1 MDLPGNSNVGKD
13 REHKK
18 LEQITVNEVSRRKKP
33 LGQRLFSTFIA
44 GDPKQVVQD
53 VIFNVMIPAARDM
66 IVDAATRGFEQW
78 FYGDDRTARSR
89 STSRPSG
96 GNGYVSYNRFASGT
110 PTSALARRDDVRP
123 GNRPARDMH
132 SPDDIVVGTRA
143 EAEMIVDRLFDI
155 VNRWEQ
161 ATVHDLYELVGITGE
176 PIDQK
181 WGWTSMEGAT
191 FRRIGT
197 GYLLVLP
204 KLEPLRP

>member
-13 REHKK
+13 RENKN
-18 LEQITVNEVSRRKKP
+18 LEQITVNEVTRRKKP
-33 LGQRLFSTFIA
+33 LGQRLLGTFIA
-44 GDPKQVVQD
+44 GDPKQAIQD
-53 VIFNVMIPAARDM
+53 VIFDVMVPAARDM
-66 IVDAATRGFEQW
+66 LVDGFTRGFEQW
-78 FYGDDRTARSR
+78 FYGDNRSARAR
-89 STSRPSG
+89 GASRPSG
-96 GNGYVSYNRFASGT
+96 GNGYVSYNRYAS
-110 PTSALARRDDVRP
+110 SAPSSSLARREEDRTAKVPR
-123 GNRPARDMH
+123 NVH
-132 SPDDIVVGTRA
+132 SPDDLVVGTRA
-143 EAEMIVDRLFDI
+143 EAETIIDRMFDI

-191 FRRIGT
+191 FRRIGS